1 MSDDSQQSN
10 SASNGGPVA
19 GERLAAAR
27 RARNV
32 SLHDI
37 AKELHL
43 DEHKVVALEQNRF
56 EILGAPVFAKGYLR
70 KYAELVEVPVDD
82 IIADYYRL
90 NHSSVTP
97 PLITSRPRAQRQFSP
112 VPWLIGTGV
121 VVLVSLVLGWWF
133 AVGAAWFAKRDVPS
147 TSETV
152 ATDGLRLPGRSA
164 QSTVELPMRQQP
176 QVEVPGDEQ
185 PGERTEPEAVDPVAQ
200 QAPAT
205 QGQPSVPA
213 PTTPG
218 PNASAPTTPAAS
230 ASADGLQLRL
240 AFSGDCW
247 TEVTDAEGRRLYFGL
262 GAAGNEISVSG
273 DAPLRV
279 LLGNSNNVSV
289 FVNGTSYPIP
299 ASARRG
305 DTARLTLTD
314 R

>member
-10 SASNGGPVA
+10 GASNGGPVA

-27 RARNV
+27 RAREV
-32 SLHDI
+32 SLHDV

-90 NHSSVTP
+90 NRSSVTP
-97 PLITSRPRAQRQFSP
+97 PLITSRPGIQRQFSP
-112 VPWLIGTGV
+112 VPWLIGLV
-121 VVLVSLVLGWWF
+121 VLLLVSLVLWWWF
-133 AVGAAWFAKRDVPS
+133 AAGAEWFAKRGTPS

-152 ATDGLRLPGRSA
+152 ATDGMRLPGRST

-176 QVEVPGDEQ
+176 QLEAPGDEQ
-185 PGERTEPEAVDPVAQ
+185 PVQRTEPQAVVPDVQAPPAQ
-200 QAPAT
+200 DQRAPAT
-205 QGQPSVPA
+205 LGPA
-213 PTTPG
+213 ST
-218 PNASAPTTPAAS
+218 PTTPATA
-230 ASADGLQLRL
+230 ADADGLQLRL

-247 TEVTDAEGRRLYFGL
+247 TEVTDAAGRRLYFGL
-262 GAAGNEISVSG
+262 GAAGNEITVAG

-289 FVNGTSYPIP
+289 FVNGSSYPIP

>member
-10 SASNGGPVA
+10 GASNGGPVA

-27 RARNV
+27 QAREV
-32 SLHDI
+32 SLHDV

-82 IIADYYRL
+82 VIADYYRL
-90 NHSSVTP
+90 NRSSATP
-97 PLITSRPRAQRQFSP
+97 PLITSRPGIQRQFSP
-112 VPWLIGTGV
+112 VPWLIGLV
-121 VVLVSLVLGWWF
+121 VLLLVSLLLWWWF
-133 AVGAAWFAKRDVPS
+133 AAGAEWFAKRDAPS
-147 TSETV
+147 SSDTV
-152 ATDGLRLPGRSA
+152 ATDGMRLPGRST
-164 QSTVELPMRQQP
+164 QSSVELPMRQQP
-176 QVEVPGDEQ
+176 QLEDPGDEQ
-185 PGERTEPEAVDPVAQ
+185 PALNTEPEVVVPDV
-200 QAPAT
+200 QAPAV
-205 QGQPSVPA
+205 QAQPGTRA
-213 PTTPG
+213 P
-218 PNASAPTTPAAS
+218 PTTPATA
-230 ASADGLQLRL
+230 ADAKGLQLRL

-247 TEVTDAEGRRLYFGL
+247 TEVTDAAGRRLYFGL
-262 GAAGNEISVSG
+262 GTAGNEINVAG

-289 FVNGTSYPIP
+289 FVNGSSYPIP

>member
-10 SASNGGPVA
+10 GASSGDPVA

-27 RARNV
+27 RARDV
-32 SLHDI
+32 SLHDV

-56 EILGAPVFAKGYLR
+56 DALGAPVFAKGYLR
-70 KYAELVEVPVDD
+70 QYAELVEVPVDD
-82 IIADYYRL
+82 VIADYYRL
-90 NHSSVTP
+90 NQSSVVP
-97 PLITSRPRAQRQFSP
+97 PLIASRKRMQRQFSP
-112 VPWLIGTGV
+112 VPWLIGIAV
-121 VVLVSLVLGWWF
+121 VVLVSLVLWWWF
-133 AVGAAWFAKRDVPS
+133 AAGAAWFAERDAPT

-164 QSTVELPMRQQP
+164 QSTVELPVRQQP
-176 QVEVPGDEQ
+176 SVVVPEDELAV
-185 PGERTEPEAVDPVAQ
+185 ERTEPEAGAPVAT
-200 QAPAT
+200 QAPAA
-205 QGQPSVPA
+205 QAQPAAST
-213 PTTPG
+213 PTTR
-218 PNASAPTTPAAS
+218 APTTPAGGAG
-230 ASADGLQLRL
+230 GLQLRL